1 MVYSYYKKDSNLGK
15 RSQAGDNNPNKL
27 PVISQGLDSVRTYQ
41 WEFQI
46 DLPNAQLGPLPG
58 STASLTGADTQQ
70 RITLAAKVVAGVGYN
85 FADIEVHRMNDKV
98 FYPGKISQDE
108 LTVTFDNLLA
118 QSMGKVFYNYLATV
132 YDMRTGF
139 YNIDEGSVGSY
150 KTSARILEFDG
161 GGNIKTVYDFKGLYP
176 KSFSKAEKNYSTSEF
191 DTLEV
196 KFRWDFMNVLTH
208 SEAVNTLGLNI

>member
-1 MVYSYYKKDSNLGK
+1 MIYLT
-15 RSQAGDNNPNKL
+15 Q
-27 PVISQGLDSVRTYQ
+27 LDQKV
-41 WEFQI
+41 
-46 DLPNAQLGPLPG
+46 P
-58 STASLTGADTQQ
+58 QQ
-70 RITLAAKVVAGVGYN
+70 KITLAAKVVAGVGYN

-118 QSMGKVFYNYLATV
+118 QNMGVLFYNYLASV

-150 KTSARILEFDG
+150 KTSARIIEFDG

-191 DTLEV
+191 DTMEV
-196 KFRWDFMNVLTH
+196 KFRWDFMNVLTA
-208 SEAVNTLGLNI
+208 SQAVTSIDLVS

>member
-1 MVYSYYKKDSNLGK
+1 MVYSYYKKGSDLGK
-15 RSQAGDNNPNKL
+15 RSNAGDNNPNML
-27 PVISQGLDSVRTYQ
+27 PVISQDLDSVRTYQ
-41 WEFQI
+41 WEFQL
-46 DLPNAQLGPLPG
+46 DLPVGFAAAAVISGVN
-58 STASLTGADTQQ
+58 TQQ

-98 FYPGKISQDE
+98 FYPGKLSQDE
-108 LTVTFDNLLA
+108 LTVTFDNILK
-118 QSMGKVFYNYLATV
+118 QSMGKVFFEYLSSV

-150 KTSARILEFDG
+150 KTSARIIEFDG

-191 DTLEV
+191 DTMEV
-196 KFRWDFMNVLTH
+196 KFRWDFMNVLTA
-208 SEAVNTLGLNI
+208 SEAVDTLNFRI

>member
-1 MVYSYYKKDSNLGK
+1 MVINSYWSDNELTK
-15 RSQAGDNNPNKL
+15 RKAAGHPNPNQL
-27 PVISQGLDSVRTYQ
+27 PVISQDLDSVRTYQ

-46 DLPNAQLGPLPG
+46 DLPYLIGAQEP
-58 STASLTGADTQQ
+58 QQ

-108 LTVTFDNLLA
+108 LTVTFDNLLKHN
-118 QSMGKVFYNYLATV
+118 MGVLFYNYLSSV

-139 YNIDEGSVGSY
+139 YSRGFQNDSVGSY
-150 KTSARILEFDG
+150 KTSARIIEFDG
-161 GGNIKTVYDFKGLYP
+161 AGNIKTVYDFKGLYP

-191 DTLEV
+191 DTMEV
-196 KFRWDFMNVLTH
+196 KFRWDFMNVLTA
-208 SEAVNTLGLNI
+208 EQAVNSAGLN